1 MEVYMYCLDE
11 KTALVTGASRGIGR
25 AICRKLAEAGANI
38 AGIDVD
44 TEPMKETAKQVEEA
58 GSSFLSL
65 KANVTVLDEMKDAV
79 QKTVDE
85 FGSLDIMVNNA
96 GITRDNLLLRM
107 SPEDWE
113 QVIAVNLTGVF
124 NGVKAAVRTMMR
136 QKKGSII
143 NISSVVGLLGNPG
156 QVNYSASKAGV
167 LGITKSTARE
177 MGKRGVRVNAV
188 APGYIKTRMTEEL
201 SDEAKKALLNNI
213 PLEKLGEPEDVA
225 NAVVFLASES
235 SSYITGQV
243 ISVDGGMAM

>member
-1 MEVYMYCLDE
+1 
-11 KTALVTGASRGIGR
+11 
-25 AICRKLAEAGANI
+25 
-38 AGIDVD
+38 
-44 TEPMKETAKQVEEA
+44 
-58 GSSFLSL
+58 
-65 KANVTVLDEMKDAV
+65 
-79 QKTVDE
+79 
-85 FGSLDIMVNNA
+85 
-96 GITRDNLLLRM
+96 M